1 MLYSKK
7 SNDEEMNY
15 LEDIKDYWTLR
26 AEGYSRSIL
35 DDLKKGD
42 LQRHLKVIKR
52 YAGNEKPLD
61 VLDIGTGPGFFPILM
76 GREGHKVTAVDYTEA
91 MLEMARSNSEM
102 FNVNGTFI
110 RMDAQNLNFSDESFD
125 LILSR
130 NLIWD
135 LERPKKA
142 YEEWLRVLRPG
153 GRMIIFDGNFYLH
166 LHDKDYAKIESMKDG
181 IKSHTNLMGVDTN
194 IIKEIARNL
203 PLSKERR
210 PQWDINTLIELGAK
224 AIHTEI
230 NHGSSEVAN
239 DGREAFLPYSFMI
252 CAEK

>member
-1 MLYSKK
+1 MLHP
-7 SNDEEMNY
+7 NEGNGENMEY

-26 AEGYSRSIL
+26 AEGYSCSIL
-35 DDLKKGD
+35 EDLEKGKVE
-42 LQRHLKVIKR
+42 RHLSVIKK
-52 YAGNEKPLD
+52 YTGDGKPLD

-76 GREGHKVTAVDYTEA
+76 GREGHNVTAVDYTEA
-91 MLEMARSNSEM
+91 MLEMARSNSEK
-102 FNVNGTFI
+102 FGVNGTFL
-110 RMDAQNLNFSDESFD
+110 RMDAQDLDFPDESFD

-135 LERPKKA
+135 LERPRKA

-153 GRMIIFDGNFYLH
+153 GRMIILDGNFYLH
-166 LHDKDYAKIESMKDG
+166 LHDKDYAEIESKKDG
-181 IKSHTNLMGVDTN
+181 TRSHTNLMGVDTN

-210 PQWDINTLIELGAK
+210 PQWDVNTLIGLGAK
-224 AIHTEI
+224 AIHTELT
-230 NHGSSEVAN
+230 HGSSKVEWDEGTV
-239 DGREAFLPYSFMI
+239 FLPYSFLI